1 MAIPSWPTANSFP
14 QVPQKGFTESI
25 GLNVIRSPMDS
36 GPAKMRRR
44 GTTPNTMDLSFIL
57 TTAQTTTLE
66 TFIKNPISASP
77 PGINGVGRFSFP
89 HPRTGSTVE
98 ARIIPQ
104 GDGEFFKLQYLAPGY
119 WSTSLKFEIL
129 P

>member
-1 MAIPSWPTANSFP
+1 MPIPAWSSQALP

-25 GLNVIRSPMDS
+25 GMNVIRSATDS

-44 GTTPNTMDLSFIL
+44 STGVNTMDLSFIM
-57 TTAQTTTLE
+57 TTAQTQTLE
-66 TFIKNPISASP
+66 TFIKNTLF
-77 PGINGVGRFSFP
+77 GTRRFSFP
-89 HPRTGSTVE
+89 HPRTGTSVE
-98 ARIIPQ
+98 VRIVPA
-104 GDGEFFKLQYLAPGY
+104 GEGEFFKLQYLAPGY

>member
-1 MAIPSWPTANSFP
+1 MPIPSWPTANSFP
-14 QVPQKGFTESI
+14 QSPQKGFTESV
-25 GLNVIRSPMDS
+25 GLNIIRSPMDS

-44 GTTPNTMDLSFIL
+44 GTAPNTMDLSFIL

-66 TFIKNPISASP
+66 TFIKDTLL
-77 PGINGVGRFSFP
+77 GVKRFSFT
-89 HPRTGSTVE
+89 HPRTAATVE
-98 ARIIPQ
+98 ARIVPL

-119 WSTSLKFEIL
+119 WNTSLKFEIL